1 MRHPLTFLLLI
12 ISSLVGAQKYESF
25 IQKAESFE
33 SSNPDSVIFYAQKA
47 ILENVENQSDA
58 YAWMALGLRFKNQY
72 DSSKYWYQ
80 KALDA
85 ADSDTQMAIAKM
97 GLGGIAYSQGS
108 YENALTLFT
117 EAANFFEKS
126 GNMEKLGS
134 AYSNIGIIMNVND
147 NDEKAIHYFKS
158 SIELFDELNL
168 ETKKLPALVNLST
181 VYRKKEKYDSAIFY
195 AQQCYD
201 ISLRLDFKFGQ
212 AKALVILAPS
222 FTESG
227 DPSRGYDFAKKGREL
242 FEEMGAE
249 ATVRLMK
256 LYEAEALL
264 GLGRTEQ
271 ALTICRNL
279 EELDL
284 EISMEEHLYRTMAS
298 IYEKMGKYELALR
311 YQQKFHEV
319 YEAFIDEN
327 QSKRIDELEAKF
339 ETERK
344 ETEIVLLRNE
354 AALKESAD
362 AKKNWVIISV
372 STLSVFLVVAGWLF
386 YQRRLSQERE
396 RSAIHKQQ
404 LLRSQINPHFI
415 FNSLSSIR
423 GFLFE
428 GNDTKPAIN
437 YLGKFAKLMRMVLEL
452 SSKEWVSLAEEMKAL
467 ELYLEIQQIR
477 FNKAF
482 DFELSI
488 DKSIDPN
495 SIMVP
500 PLTAQP
506 FIENAIEHGL
516 KGMDKNGM
524 VEIACLKEHGKLVFK
539 IQDNGIGIDHVE
551 PRKNHQSRAIQIFKE
566 RMGIIGH
573 RMKMS
578 FSFKISDI
586 GNDAGVHG
594 TLVTYELP
602 ILKA

>member
-12 ISSLVGAQKYESF
+12 ISPMVGAQKYESF

-58 YAWMALGLRFKNQY
+58 YAWMALGLRYKNQY

-85 ADSDTQMAIAKM
+85 ADNDMQQATAKM
-97 GLGGIAYSQGS
+97 GLGGVAYSQGF

-126 GNMEKLGS
+126 GNREKLGS
-134 AYSNIGIIMNVND
+134 AYSNIGIIMNVNG

-271 ALTICRNL
+271 ALTICRDL
-279 EELDL
+279 EVLDL
-284 EISMEEHLYRTMAS
+284 EISLEEHLYRTMAS
-298 IYEKMGKYELALR
+298 IYAKMGKYERALR

-354 AALKESAD
+354 AALKESAN

-372 STLSVFLVVAGWLF
+372 SALSVFLVVAGWLF
-386 YQRRLSQERE
+386 YQRRLSQEKE

>member
-12 ISSLVGAQKYESF
+12 ISPLVGAQKYESF

-158 SIELFDELNL
+158 SIALFDELNL

-195 AQQCYD
+195 AQQCFD
-201 ISLRLDFKFGQ
+201 ISDRLDFKFGQ

-249 ATVRLMK
+249 ATIRLMK
-256 LYEAEALL
+256 
-264 GLGRTEQ
+264 
-271 ALTICRNL
+271 
-279 EELDL
+279 
-284 EISMEEHLYRTMAS
+284 
-298 IYEKMGKYELALR
+298 
-311 YQQKFHEV
+311 QKRFWG
-319 YEAFIDEN
+319 
-327 QSKRIDELEAKF
+327 
-339 ETERK
+339 
-344 ETEIVLLRNE
+344 
-354 AALKESAD
+354 
-362 AKKNWVIISV
+362 WVARS
-372 STLSVFLVVAGWLF
+372 
-386 YQRRLSQERE
+386 RR
-396 RSAIHKQQ
+396 
-404 LLRSQINPHFI
+404 
-415 FNSLSSIR
+415 
-423 GFLFE
+423 
-428 GNDTKPAIN
+428 
-437 YLGKFAKLMRMVLEL
+437 
-452 SSKEWVSLAEEMKAL
+452 
-467 ELYLEIQQIR
+467 
-477 FNKAF
+477 
-482 DFELSI
+482 
-488 DKSIDPN
+488 
-495 SIMVP
+495 
-500 PLTAQP
+500 
-506 FIENAIEHGL
+506 
-516 KGMDKNGM
+516 
-524 VEIACLKEHGKLVFK
+524 
-539 IQDNGIGIDHVE
+539 
-551 PRKNHQSRAIQIFKE
+551 
-566 RMGIIGH
+566 
-573 RMKMS
+573 
-578 FSFKISDI
+578 
-586 GNDAGVHG
+586 
-594 TLVTYELP
+594 
-602 ILKA
+602 